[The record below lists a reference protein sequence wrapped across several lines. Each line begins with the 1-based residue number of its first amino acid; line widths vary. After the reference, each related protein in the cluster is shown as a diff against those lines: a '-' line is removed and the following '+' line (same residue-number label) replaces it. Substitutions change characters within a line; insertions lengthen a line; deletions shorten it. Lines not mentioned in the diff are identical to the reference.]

1 MVSTCCLED
10 LRVLSHVSIT
20 SGQDQRVEAGML
32 RRCTQAWKR
41 QGLRWFTGTSPDGEA
56 VRWQPRQGGPGQVP
70 QRKQQHWKPPSLVF
84 LPQRAEATGVPQRRG
99 SVLGT
104 PPHKRAIS

>member
-20 SGQDQRVEAGML
+20 SGQDQRGEAGML
-32 RRCTQAWKR
+32 RRCTEAWKR

-56 VRWQPRQGGPGQVP
+56 VRWQPRQGRPGQVP
-70 QRKQQHWKPPSLVF
+70 QRKQKHWKPPSLVF
-84 LPQRAEATGVPQRRG
+84 LPQRAEAAGVPQRRG
-99 SVLGT
+99 SILGT
-104 PPHKRAIS
+104 APHRRAIS